1 MPEGLEVLTMEDA
14 LAASR
19 TELEQA
25 SSDVVETGLPPAETD
40 TPVNEEQSSP
50 STPEQPAAVS
60 DGFSEDAQKLGD
72 ALMDTTEDS
81 QNGSDPA
88 SITPG
93 SEDFWNHTV
102 DVETVNGPTAVTIK
116 ELSEGYL
123 RQADYTQKTQN
134 LAEQRK
140 NVERATEFLSVFES
154 DPVEF
159 ARSLAVQAGLLN
171 EDDVPVKDFPIAKI
185 PTQEE
190 LETKLNEMVEER
202 VLADERV
209 VSATEASAR
218 VEIDAE
224 FDRISSEYDVELKSD
239 LREDILIE
247 AFKTGNADLEGILAK
262 RIATHQRKQ
271 SKADATNLASTSR
284 PGAAPTGAT
293 TPDSEK
299 ANDTPTMREA
309 FQQAKV
315 AAVQQ

>member
-14 LAASR
+14 LAATR
-19 TELEQA
+19 AELEPA
-25 SSDVVETGLPPAETD
+25 SPDDVETGMPPAETNVP
-40 TPVNEEQSSP
+40 TSEEQT
-50 STPEQPAAVS
+50 STSTQEQPAAVS
-60 DGFSEDAQKLGD
+60 DGFSEDAQELGD

-102 DVETVNGPTAVTIK
+102 DVETVNGPKAVTIK

-140 NVERATEFLSVFES
+140 TTERATEFLSVFES

-159 ARSLAVQAGLLN
+159 ARSLAVQAGLIDK
-171 EDDVPVKDFPIAKI
+171 DDAPVKDFPIAKI

-190 LETKLNEMVEER
+190 LEAKLNEMVEER
-202 VLADERV
+202 VKNDERV

-224 FDRISSEYDVELKSD
+224 FDRIATAYDVELKPD
-239 LREDILIE
+239 LRDDILKE
-247 AFKTGNADLEGILAK
+247 AFKSGNSDLEGILAK

-271 SKADATNLASTSR
+271 SKAEVTNLASTSR
-284 PGAAPTGAT
+284 PGSAPQGAT
-293 TPDSEK
+293 TPESEK
-299 ANDTPTMREA
+299 GNDTPSIAEA